1 MLTAAAGFTCNERV
15 GRYVENKATRRRYP
29 GNNAEINFSEATLS
43 GRPAYNYYTSILNVI
58 SERKIAS
65 VLRASSV
72 AERFINFLILRRQTE
87 LSTIEVKF
95 HSWTSSRS
103 IFISVVKTFR
113 RLIHRIIIQRNWFFH
128 QNFSVSSGKSRTYT
142 ILDANKTKRYK
153 TARAWAINKNLRIN
167 STHRL
172 DGRDKTEIRT
182 IWSETK
188 RGGERTG
195 NRIGMIET
203 TTELVFPE

>member
-1 MLTAAAGFTCNERV
+1 M
-15 GRYVENKATRRRYP
+15 
-29 GNNAEINFSEATLS
+29 
-43 GRPAYNYYTSILNVI
+43 
-58 SERKIAS
+58 AS
-65 VLRASSV
+65 VPRASSD
-72 AERFINFLILRRQTE
+72 AERFINSLILRRQTE
-87 LSTIEVKF
+87 LSTTEVKF

-103 IFISVVKTFR
+103 IFISVVRTFR
-113 RLIHRIIIQRNWFFH
+113 RLIRRIIIQRNWFFRFLKFFRFFKFL
-128 QNFSVSSGKSRTYT
+128 QNFSVSSGKSRMCT

-153 TARAWAINKNLRIN
+153 TARAWTINKNLRIN
-167 STHRL
+167 RTHRL

-188 RGGERTG
+188 RGSERTG